1 MYIVDI
7 MGGFGNQL
15 FQICFALYLKKQG
28 KTPYLYI
35 FNKHEYSD
43 HNFYM
48 INDEDFNLIPI
59 NPTIENIIQK
69 LKKIDIIDR
78 NIFTIVSQE
87 SIEHIKKMEIKNKK
101 FVTSFN
107 GFWQD
112 KFFVDEIFN
121 EFKSGLLKT
130 KIFYEAINKEPV
142 KGSTMLHIRRGDHQA
157 YLPLSYYEDAILK
170 ASYIDNFSFDI
181 YTDDP
186 NWVKDQNEFKK
197 AKNIYGPSDKDD
209 IKSDTLKTFAK
220 MLNYENFIISNS
232 TYSWW
237 AAKIS
242 EKKHSKIYYPYPHW
256 PGLQPD
262 IYYDN
267 WIKINR

>member
-69 LKKIDIIDR
+69 
-78 NIFTIVSQE
+78 

-170 ASYIDNFSFDI
+170 ASYIDNFSFDNLFFI
-181 YTDDP
+181 FFDFY
-186 NWVKDQNEFKK
+186 
-197 AKNIYGPSDKDD
+197 YL
-209 IKSDTLKTFAK
+209 IKFH
-220 MLNYENFIISNS
+220 N
-232 TYSWW
+232 
-237 AAKIS
+237 
-242 EKKHSKIYYPYPHW
+242 
-256 PGLQPD
+256 
-262 IYYDN
+262 
-267 WIKINR
+267 